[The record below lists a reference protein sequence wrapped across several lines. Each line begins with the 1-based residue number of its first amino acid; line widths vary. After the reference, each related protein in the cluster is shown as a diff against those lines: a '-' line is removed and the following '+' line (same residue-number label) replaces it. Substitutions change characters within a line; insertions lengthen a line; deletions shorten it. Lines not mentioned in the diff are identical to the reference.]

1 MPDTTADTV
10 ELVPYDA
17 RWPALFKAEQQ
28 AIRAA
33 LGPDIEASIVHI
45 GSTAVPGLPA
55 KPIIDILLIAPVTVQ
70 WPSFIEPL
78 EGLGYAFWPDNPRR
92 DRMFFVKGMPP
103 YGSGRT
109 HHVHVR
115 MPADAQAELRF
126 RDQLRAHPELA
137 AQYVDVKRALAA
149 RYRDDREAYTEGKSR
164 FIRELLAAACVDGA

>member
-1 MPDTTADTV
+1 MPDTTDTIA
-10 ELVPYDA
+10 LAPYDA

-33 LGPDIEASIVHI
+33 LGPDIEVCIVHI
-45 GSTAVPGLPA
+45 GSTAVPDLPA
-55 KPIIDILLIAPVTVQ
+55 KPISDILLIAPVAAQ
-70 WPSFIEPL
+70 WSSFIAPL
-78 EGLGYAFWPDNPRR
+78 EGLDYVFWPDNPRR

-103 YGSGRT
+103 YGTGRT

-137 AQYVDVKRALAA
+137 AQYLDVKRALAT

>member
-1 MPDTTADTV
+1 MSDTID
-10 ELVPYDA
+10 LVPYDS

-33 LGPDIEASIVHI
+33 FGPALEVSIVHI
-45 GSTAVPGLPA
+45 GSTAVPGLDA
-55 KPIIDILLIAPVTVQ
+55 KPIIDILLIAPVVSQ
-70 WPSFIEPL
+70 WPAFIQPL
-78 EGLGYAFWPDNPRR
+78 QGLDYVHWADNPRR

-115 MPADAQAELRF
+115 LPADAQAELRF

-137 AQYVDVKRALAA
+137 AQYLSVKRALAK